1 MAVLLALIAAAA
13 YGFGDFL
20 GGLAA
25 RRYTPLQ
32 VMALAY
38 PASTLIVLC
47 AMPFF
52 AQHFSLV
59 GLVFSTG
66 SGLALVV
73 AIWCLYSALAIG
85 PISIVS
91 PITGL
96 LSAGLPV
103 VAGLLLGETLAATGW
118 AGVLLGMAAI
128 GLVSLHGHAGDGAP
142 HGAKPVRFAGRV
154 VWMTLL
160 TGIGFA
166 LSYVL
171 THAIPAEAGLW
182 PVLVARLVG
191 WASILLIGGW
201 RLCRHVDRT
210 LLCYGVLIG
219 ALDAVASTAMYYAL
233 QAAQLST
240 TTVLISLYPVF
251 TILLALGVL
260 RERLVWQQGVGIALS
275 VLAVALMSL

>member
-1 MAVLLALIAAAA
+1 MLVLLALTAAVA

-20 GGLAA
+20 GGLAS
-25 RRYTPLQ
+25 RRYTPVQ
-32 VMALAY
+32 VMAWAY
-38 PASTLIVLC
+38 PTSSLIVLV

-52 AQHFSLV
+52 EQHYSLA
-59 GLVFSTG
+59 GLVYSAG

-91 PITGL
+91 PVSGL

-103 VAGLLLGETLAATGW
+103 IVGLLLGETLAATGW

-128 GLVSLHGHAGDGAP
+128 VLVSLHGAVGDGVSQ
-142 HGAKPVRFAGRV
+142 GRPVRFVGRV
-154 VWMTLL
+154 VWMTVL
-160 TGIGFA
+160 TGVGFA
-166 LSYVL
+166 LSYVF
-171 THAIPAEAGLW
+171 THAIPAHAGLW
-182 PVLVARLVG
+182 PVLVARVVG
-191 WASILLIGGW
+191 WGAIVLLGGW
-201 RLCRHVDRT
+201 RYYRCAERPLQ
-210 LLCYGVLIG
+210 LYAMLIG

-233 QAAQLST
+233 QSAQLST

-260 RERLVWQQGVGIALS
+260 RERLAWYQGVGIALS
-275 VLAVALMSL
+275 VCSIGLMSV